1 MQNGSNQSLLQE
13 GQEKSLFLFVV
24 VVGYIITFLLAAN
37 GGMHYTA
44 SQLFLGILFGAIYL
58 ILTFFDTEI
67 LGRFPQNTRVFLY
80 FLIQLT
86 MVLGIGWT
94 LGPGGN
100 WLIGL
105 PLVAVAVYWLPPRK
119 RWFVYLGLLFAIV
132 LPILHYSTWDTA
144 LMNAFVIS
152 AAIFFIA
159 ALTQVRINEQQARA
173 RAEGLAAQLETANLQ
188 LAAYASQVEEL
199 ATAQERNRLAREIHD
214 NLGHYLTIVSV
225 QLEAAK
231 ATFHSDPERSLD
243 ALSKAQELVRK
254 GLAGVREF
262 VARLRV
268 SPVENRS
275 LQDAILSLVE
285 EMQASGIIIE
295 LKLLGNPKAVD
306 EKTGLAL
313 YRTVQEGLTNIRKHA
328 NASVP
333 RSAWIS
339 CKMDGSASGSTTMGR
354 ARRIRAADL
363 GWSGSA
369 SESICLVE
377 IGYPDTAWPWILPG
391 SHSSPGGRA
400 AYEHPRIDRRRS
412 GTLP

>member
-24 VVGYIITFLLAAN
+24 VVGYIITFLLATN
-37 GGMHYTA
+37 GGTRYTIP
-44 SQLFLGILFGAIYL
+44 QLFLGILFGVIYL
-58 ILTFFDTEI
+58 ILAFFDTEI
-67 LGRFPQNTRVFLY
+67 LGRFPHNTRVFLY

-105 PLVAVAVYWLPPRK
+105 PLVAVAVRWLSPRS
-119 RWFVYLGLLFAIV
+119 RWYVYAGLLAAIV
-132 LPILHYSTWDTA
+132 LPILHYSTWDIA

-152 AAIFFIA
+152 TAIFFVA
-159 ALTQVRINEQQARA
+159 ALTQVRINEEQART
-173 RAEGLAAQLETANLQ
+173 RAERLAAQLETANQQ

-199 ATAQERNRLAREIHD
+199 AAAQERNRLAREIHD

-231 ATFHSDPERSLD
+231 TTFRSDPERALN
-243 ALSKAQELVRK
+243 ALSKAQDLVRK
-254 GLAGVREF
+254 GLAGVRES
-262 VARLRV
+262 VAKLRV
-268 SPVENRS
+268 SPVENRT

-285 EMQASGIIIE
+285 ETQASGIIIE

-328 NASVP
+328 NASN
-333 RSAWIS
+333 AEIS
-339 CKMDGSASGSTTMGR
+339 LDFLQSGWVGL
-354 ARRIRAADL
+354 RIRDDGVGAADTSGGFGLVGIRERVHFL
-363 GWSGSA
+363 G
-369 SESICLVE
+369 
-377 IGYPDTAWPWILPG
+377 
-391 SHSSPGGRA
+391 
-400 AYEHPRIDRRRS
+400 
-412 GTLP
+412 GTLDIQTQPGHGFCMEVTLPLEEGVP